1 MAEID
6 LKNIVATI
14 AHAKIEI
21 RRLNDMLINRPD
33 DARSR
38 TVRDNL
44 QDDLEMLENEKNEHF
59 KGLSMMHI
67 LTYRQSEQNAR
78 HKREWENEIRT
89 RLDAMR
95 GMSVWVVEQQIDLRN
110 LDKLR
115 QCARDIQF
123 YLLLRDDRDFDF
135 AFLNDQ
141 YSPLEMEK
149 CLDIILDRI
158 LYIRSTRAHHVLLPL
173 AGKTQ
178 FDSLSNDL
186 RLQIARLSLDQDPSS
201 S

>member
-6 LKNIVATI
+6 LMNLVATI

-38 TVRDNL
+38 TVRDDL

-67 LTYRQSEQNAR
+67 LTYRQREQNVR
-78 HKREWENEIRT
+78 HKQEWENEIRT
-89 RLDAMR
+89 RLDAMLC
-95 GMSVWVVEQQIDLRN
+95 MSFLVTQIDLRD

-115 QCARDIQF
+115 KCAHDIQI
-123 YLLLRDDRDFDF
+123 YLFMRDDPDFDF
-135 AFLNDQ
+135 AFLKDQ
-141 YSPLEMEK
+141 YSPQQMEE
-149 CLDIILDRI
+149 CLDRI
-158 LYIRSTRAHHVLLPL
+158 LDKILYIRKARAHHVLLPR

-178 FDSLSNDL
+178 FDSLGDDL
-186 RLQIARLSLDQDPSS
+186 RLQIARLSLDQDPL
-201 S
+201 